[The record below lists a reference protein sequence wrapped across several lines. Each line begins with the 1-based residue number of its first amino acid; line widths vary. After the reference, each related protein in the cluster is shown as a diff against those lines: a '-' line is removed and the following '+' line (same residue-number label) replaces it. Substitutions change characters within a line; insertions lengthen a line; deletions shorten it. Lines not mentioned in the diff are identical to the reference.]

1 MSFEY
6 PQHMFWLRNKKNKFQ
21 LHTLIF
27 GPVYHSKQSKNC
39 FFSFKKASY
48 CKANGNYIVGFML
61 EKYVGES
68 FQDYSQIQDFEADF
82 PQKASY
88 KY

>member
-6 PQHMFWLRNKKNKFQ
+6 PKHMFWLRNKKNKFQ

-27 GPVYHSKQSKNC
+27 GPVYHSKQSNFV
-39 FFSFKKASY
+39 FFLSRKHLIVKLMD
-48 CKANGNYIVGFML
+48 NYIVGFML

-68 FQDYSQIQDFEADF
+68 FQDCS
-82 PQKASY
+82 
-88 KY
+88 